1 MKVLLA
7 EDDVVS
13 AHVLQ
18 DFLEK
23 WGHEVIAAEDG
34 AEAWRLFQE
43 HDIALVITDWI
54 MPNLD
59 GLELVRRIRATPRP
73 GYVYVILL
81 TAKARKE
88 DTVRGMEAGADDFLT
103 KPFDR
108 DELRARLR
116 AGERVVKLEQDVAR
130 RNAELQAANKR
141 MKRDLEAAARIQQAL
156 LPTTL
161 PECDCVQ
168 FAWRFQPCEELAG
181 DIFGV
186 VPLDDRYVALYLLD
200 VSGHGVAAALLSV
213 TVRHVLSPTLT
224 SSSILRQA
232 VPGTNHFTPTPPAE
246 VARELNSRF
255 PTDPATGQYFTLLYG
270 VLDLHTLEFRYV
282 CAGHPGPVHLPWTAE
297 PLREKVS
304 GFPIGLIED
313 AAYDER
319 VLPLRPRDR
328 LYFYSDG
335 ILEAA
340 NPSGESFG
348 IARML
353 DSVAGTR
360 LISLDESLERLT
372 ERVMAWTGRRRMA
385 DDVSL
390 LAVEVRGM

>member
-13 AHVLQ
+13 AQVLQ

-43 HDIALVITDWI
+43 QDIALVITDWI

-59 GLELVRRIRATPRP
+59 GLELVRRIRATPRS

-81 TAKARKE
+81 TAKAKKE
-88 DTVRGMEAGADDFLT
+88 DTVRGMEAGADDFLV

-116 AGERVVKLEQDVAR
+116 AGERVVRLEQDVAR
-130 RNAELQAANKR
+130 RNEDLQAANKR

-156 LPTTL
+156 LPSTL
-161 PECDCVQ
+161 PDCDRVQ
-168 FAWRFQPCEELAG
+168 YAWRFQPCEELAG

-232 VPGTNHFTPTPPAE
+232 VPGTSHFIPTPPAE

-255 PTDPATGQYFTLLYG
+255 PTDSATGQYFTLLYG
-270 VLDLHTLEFRYV
+270 VLDLQSFEFRYV
-282 CAGHPGPVHLPWTAE
+282 CAGHPGPVHLPSTAE
-297 PLREKVS
+297 PIREKVS
-304 GFPIGLIED
+304 GFPIGLVED
-313 AAYDER
+313 ATYDER
-319 VLPLRPRDR
+319 VLQLRPRDR

-335 ILEAA
+335 IVEAT

-353 DSVAGTR
+353 NSVASTR
-360 LISLDESLERLT
+360 LSSLDESLERLT
-372 ERVMAWTGRRRMA
+372 EDVTTWAGKRQMA